1 MGRQAAFFRWI
12 SAFSLLVVGVTCG
25 LLSAAEPNQAAKDAA
40 AVRKFLAAQ
49 YRGKSWEQGPAPM
62 QNGALDKAYPDARFY
77 YVFSSQDPQPRVQWI
92 SVMMRVEDEGKVAEV
107 AGAAAMNEGLMK
119 VAGTDDATIAGAA
132 IMSLTF
138 GPSGPVAISAGDV
151 RVARQGG
158 GWYCLATPGPPGRK
172 QQAMSVTFDAAGR
185 CIDIVHRSTGR

>member
-1 MGRQAAFFRWI
+1 
-12 SAFSLLVVGVTCG
+12 
-25 LLSAAEPNQAAKDAA
+25 
-40 AVRKFLAAQ
+40 
-49 YRGKSWEQGPAPM
+49 
-62 QNGALDKAYPDARFY
+62 
-77 YVFSSQDPQPRVQWI
+77 
-92 SVMMRVEDEGKVAEV
+92 MMRVEDEGKVAEV

-158 GWYCLATPGPPGRK
+158 GWYLPGHSRSAGP
-172 QQAMSVTFDAAGR
+172 QAAGDVR
-185 CIDIVHRSTGR
+185 DLRRRRPLHRHRPSLDRPLKIEN